1 MGPRPPVDLIRT
13 PMLAP
18 RLPAAHRVLPA
29 VHRVPWFLASVVTL
43 AVMAVSAPW
52 IAWSALSVIAVDG
65 TTPLEWVP
73 PEFAPRQVYD
83 EFATV
88 FDSGDVAV
96 VTWPGCEL
104 GSPALERL
112 AAAVSGSAAPRAAD
126 GTPWFSGV
134 ATGTEALE
142 AIAAPPLDLG
152 RREAVERLTG
162 MLVGPDGRT
171 TCAVIGFTPAG
182 LLDRRPAV
190 AWLQDVVR
198 RTVTIDEASVHM
210 AGPVIDNVHI
220 DRETAASLN
229 HFALPAGL
237 VVLVVTTWALRSV
250 AFAAVV
256 WLVSAWCVGLSFATL
271 HACGDRMN
279 AMLIVMPVLVL
290 VLGVAGG
297 IHLVNYL
304 AEALAHGGRVG
315 VASRAM
321 RIGWLPCSL
330 SAGTTAIGLFSLTAS
345 RLEPIRTFGFH
356 AAIGVMAALVGMF
369 LVLPGLFERWPMVPP
384 IRRIATGVPGRR
396 PRLDRWPQVLAA
408 LVTRHAAWIGA
419 ILAAA
424 MAVAAAG
431 LPLIRTSVRI
441 DTLFRPESRVIRD
454 YAWIERAI
462 GPLVPIEV
470 VVRFAAG
477 HDVRPAE
484 RLDLVQAIED
494 RLAALGDVSG
504 VVSAATFLPEMAED
518 GSLRSATRKAIA
530 ARRLERSLASGDTM
544 KYVRNV
550 AGADLDDTGP
560 DDTGPDDDRADQD
573 QLWRVTARV
582 PALRDVDYGEL
593 LDRVRTEIAPA
604 VAAAGGSDRGIS
616 AACTGVM
623 PLVHSIQHA
632 LLGDLFRSFLTAL
645 GIITVVM
652 IVVER
657 SLGVGLVAMVGN
669 VFPMLLLFGMLG
681 WTRTPLDIGSVMTAS
696 IALGM
701 AIDGTLH
708 FLTFYRRTRDAGG
721 SPDRAVRA
729 AYRHCA
735 AALVECT
742 LVCGLGILV
751 FAASSFA
758 PTSRFAVMLALLLV
772 AALVGDLI
780 LLPALLVGPV
790 GRLLVPARVR
800 PAVAA
805 HTSSG

>member
-1 MGPRPPVDLIRT
+1 MRLHPPADPLLT
-13 PMLAP
+13 PMPAP
-18 RLPAAHRVLPA
+18 HLPATL
-29 VHRVPWFLASVVTL
+29 RVPWLLVSVVTL
-43 AVMAVSAPW
+43 ALMATSAPW
-52 IAWSALSVIAVDG
+52 IARAALSVIAIDG

-73 PEFAPRQVYD
+73 PEFAPRQQYD
-83 EFATV
+83 AFTTV

-112 AAAVSGSAAPRAAD
+112 AAAVAGPDAPRAAD
-126 GTPWFSGV
+126 GTPWFDGV

-152 RREAVERLTG
+152 RGEAVERLTG

-182 LLDRRPAV
+182 ILARRQAV
-190 AWLQDVVR
+190 AWLEDLVH
-198 RTVTIDEASVHM
+198 RTATLDEAAVHM

-220 DRETAASLN
+220 DRETANSLN
-229 HFALPAGL
+229 YFALPAGL
-237 VVLVVTTWALRSV
+237 VVLVVTTWALRSI
-250 AFAAVV
+250 AYAAVV

-304 AEALAHGGRVG
+304 SEALAHGGRSG
-315 VASRAM
+315 VASRGT

-356 AAIGVMAALVGMF
+356 AAIGVVAALVGMF
-369 LVLPGLFERWPMVPP
+369 LVVPGLFERWPIIPAGNHSP
-384 IRRIATGVPGRR
+384 AGHRGSGARRR
-396 PRLDRWPQVLAA
+396 PRFVVRWPQRMAA
-408 LVTRHAAWIGA
+408 FVIRHAAWISV
-419 ILAAA
+419 ILGGT

-431 LPLIRTSVRI
+431 LPFVRTSVRI

-484 RLDLVQAIED
+484 RLELVQAIEE
-494 RLAALGDVSG
+494 RLASLGDVTG
-504 VVSAATFLPEMAED
+504 VVSAATFLPEMAD
-518 GSLRSATRKAIA
+518 TGSLRGATRKAIA
-530 ARRLERSLASGDTM
+530 ARRLERSLAAVDTM
-544 KYVRNV
+544 KYVRDVV
-550 AGADLDDTGP
+550 AATDTATRPGP
-560 DDTGPDDDRADQD
+560 DASPASAAD

-582 PALRDVDYGEL
+582 PALRDIDYGTL
-593 LDRVRTEIAPA
+593 LQLVRAEIVPA
-604 VAAAGGSDRGIS
+604 VAAAGGADRGIS
-616 AACTGVM
+616 ASCTGVM

-645 GIITVVM
+645 GIIAIVM

-657 SLGVGLVAMVGN
+657 SVGAGVLAMVSN
-669 VFPMLLLFGMLG
+669 VFPMLLLFGLLG

-708 FLTFYRRTRDAGG
+708 FLTFFRRTRDAGG
-721 SPDRAVRA
+721 SPERAVRA
-729 AYRHCA
+729 AFRHCA
-735 AALVECT
+735 GALAECT
-742 LVCGLGILV
+742 IVCGLGILV

-758 PTSRFAVMLALLLV
+758 PTSRFAIMLAGLLG
-772 AALVGDLI
+772 AALVGDLV

-790 GRLLVPARVR
+790 GRRLV
-800 PAVAA
+800 
-805 HTSSG
+805 

>member
-1 MGPRPPVDLIRT
+1 VTLRLPADQTRT
-13 PMLAP
+13 LMLAP
-18 RLPAAHRVLPA
+18 LPSAVRRVSWLL
-29 VHRVPWFLASVVTL
+29 VSIITL
-43 AVMAVSAPW
+43 VAMALSAPW
-52 IAWSALSVIAVDG
+52 IARAALSVIAVDG

-73 PEFAPRQVYD
+73 PEFAPRQAYD
-83 EFATV
+83 AFTTV

-112 AAAVSGSAAPRAAD
+112 AAAVTGPDAPRAAD
-126 GTPWFSGV
+126 GAPWFDGV

-152 RREAVERLTG
+152 RSEAVERLTG

-171 TCAVIGFTPAG
+171 TCAVIGFTQAG
-182 LLDRRPAV
+182 ILDRRQAV
-190 AWLQDVVR
+190 AWLEDVVH
-198 RTVTIDEASVHM
+198 RTVTLDETAVHM

-220 DRETAASLN
+220 DRETASSLN

-237 VVLVVTTWALRSV
+237 VVLAVTTWALRSV
-250 AFAAVV
+250 AYAAVV

-304 AEALAHGGRVG
+304 REALAHGGRSG
-315 VASRAM
+315 VAARGM

-356 AAIGVMAALVGMF
+356 AAIGVVAALVAMF
-369 LVLPGLFERWPMVPP
+369 LVVPGLFERWPIVPAVDRAP
-384 IRRIATGVPGRR
+384 AGRVAAGSRRRM
-396 PRLDRWPQVLAA
+396 RLARWPQVAAA
-408 LVTRHAAWIGA
+408 LVVRHAAWISVFLGA
-419 ILAAA
+419 TMAAA
-424 MAVAAAG
+424 ATG
-431 LPLIRTSVRI
+431 LPFVRTSVRI

-484 RLDLVQAIED
+484 RLELVQAIEE

-504 VVSAATFLPEMAED
+504 VVSAATFLPEMAET
-518 GSLRSATRKAIA
+518 GSLRGATRKAIA
-530 ARRLERSLASGDTM
+530 ARRLERSLASDDTM

-550 AGADLDDTGP
+550 AAAEQGATPPGGKQEP
-560 DDTGPDDDRADQD
+560 GTVPAPAVD

-582 PALRDVDYGEL
+582 PALRNVDYGTL
-593 LDRVRTEIAPA
+593 LDLVRTEIAPV
-604 VAAAGGSDRGIS
+604 VAAAGGADRGIS
-616 AACTGVM
+616 ASCTGVM

-657 SLGVGLVAMVGN
+657 SVGAGLLAMVSN
-669 VFPMLLLFGMLG
+669 VFPMLLLFGLLG

-708 FLTFYRRTRDAGG
+708 FLTFYRRTRDAGN
-721 SPDRAVRA
+721 SPERAVRA
-729 AYRHCA
+729 AFRHCA
-735 AALVECT
+735 GALVECAI
-742 LVCGLGILV
+742 VCGLGILV

-758 PTSRFAVMLALLLV
+758 PTSRFAVMLAGLLV
-772 AALVGDLI
+772 AALVGDLV

-790 GRLLVPARVR
+790 GRRLV
-800 PAVAA
+800 
-805 HTSSG
+805 